1 MAYATRRSYAGG
13 AASCTL
19 TSSMTSLDTT
29 ASLSGTTTGWPDTA
43 NGPFYMVI
51 DPGLATEEKVL
62 VGARSSGSLSSITRA
77 VDGTTANS
85 HSAGAACYPVFTAV
99 DADQANN
106 VASTLTTKGDILV
119 TDGTVIARLPIGTDT
134 YLLTADSTQTYG
146 VKWAVAPASGGLN
159 TTTEG
164 AIMVMDIGV

>member
-1 MAYATRRSYAGG
+1 
-13 AASCTL
+13 
-19 TSSMTSLDTT
+19 MTSLDTT

-62 VGARSSGSLSSITRA
+62 VGARTGGSLSSITRA

-85 HSAGAACYPVFTAV
+85 HSAGATCYPVFTAV
-99 DADQANN
+99 DADQANK

-119 TDGTVIARLPIGTDT
+119 TDGTVIARLPIGADT
-134 YLLTADSTQTYG
+134 YSLVADSTQTYG
-146 VKWAVAPASGGLN
+146 VKWAAA
-159 TTTEG
+159 G
-164 AIMVMDIGV
+164 ADILQVQIFS

>member
-1 MAYATRRSYAGG
+1 
-13 AASCTL
+13 
-19 TSSMTSLDTT
+19 
-29 ASLSGTTTGWPDTA
+29 
-43 NGPFYMVI
+43 
-51 DPGLATEEKVL
+51 
-62 VGARSSGSLSSITRA
+62 
-77 VDGTTANS
+77 
-85 HSAGAACYPVFTAV
+85 VFTSV
-99 DADQANN
+99 DADQANK

>member
-1 MAYATRRSYAGG
+1 MPYAVRRSYAGG
-13 AASCTL
+13 APSCTL
-19 TSSMTSLDTT
+19 TSSMSSLDTT
-29 ASLSGTTTGWPDTA
+29 ATITGTTTNWPDTA

-62 VGARSSGSLSSITRA
+62 VGARSGGSLSSITRA

-85 HSAGAACYPVFTAV
+85 HSAGASCYPVFTAV
-99 DADQANN
+99 DADQANRI
-106 VASTLTTKGDILV
+106 ASTLTTKGDIMV